1 VWFFFLSGRSFAAIM
16 SETSSGQFLPVM
28 ETFYTLQGEGYHA
41 GVPAY
46 FIRIGGCDVGC
57 VWCDV
62 KESWDASKHP
72 VSDVEVLARNVD
84 ASGARVCVVTG
95 GEPAMYNLEPLTR
108 ALRHHGI
115 RTHIETSGVY
125 PVTGDWDW
133 ITFSPKKFK
142 APYESIYQLADELKV
157 IVFHPSD
164 LSWAEEHASKVRPEC
179 MLFLQAEWDKK
190 ERSYPLILEY
200 IGKNPQ
206 WRLSMQVHKYLGV
219 D

>member
-1 VWFFFLSGRSFAAIM
+1 M

-46 FIRIGGCDVGC
+46 FIRVGGCDVGC

-164 LSWAEEHASKVRPEC
+164 LSWAEEHAAKVSPEC